1 MSGGMSGGA
10 SSLIAPGDAGATE
23 ASRQDGSI
31 QYGELMVSITSST
44 ALPATIAW
52 KNDRLHL
59 LDQSRLPREIVVE
72 AIGEVEEVWRW
83 IHELRVRGAPAIG
96 VAAAYGLC
104 VAMQGERHLSMNE
117 FKARLSEHA
126 AYLDSARPTAV
137 NLSWSLKRMLGVAQR
152 SHTENPAALYD
163 ALVEQAIEIHA
174 EDRALCAEIGAHG
187 LHLITPGC
195 GVLTH
200 CNAGA
205 LATTGIGTA
214 TAPIY
219 TAHQNGVPF
228 RVFADETRP
237 LLQGSRLTAFELKE
251 AGVDVTLITDGMAAS
266 MMAQG
271 QIDVVIVGT
280 DRVAANGDFAN
291 KIGTLGLAIAA
302 RYFNIPFYV
311 ACPSSTLDLSTGHGA
326 DIVIEERRADEV
338 THVGGY
344 ATAPAGIKVRNPAF
358 DVTPHDLVTGFIT
371 ERGIVEGPFDK
382 NLAELFAPGVGV
394 S

>member
-1 MSGGMSGGA
+1 MNGGAPSVIAQGGA
-10 SSLIAPGDAGATE
+10 SLDE
-23 ASRQDGSI
+23 ALKQDRPI
-31 QYGELMVSITSST
+31 RYGELMVSLASSST
-44 ALPATIAW
+44 LPATIAW
-52 KNDRLHL
+52 QDDRLHL
-59 LDQSRLPREIVVE
+59 LDQSRLPQVMVVE
-72 AIGEVEEVWRW
+72 AISEVEEVWRW

-104 VAMQGERHLSMNE
+104 VAMQGARHLSMRE
-117 FKARLSEHA
+117 FKARLTKQA

-152 SHTENPAALYD
+152 SDGEDPAILYD
-163 ALVEQAIEIHA
+163 ALVEKAREIHA
-174 EDRALCAEIGAHG
+174 EDRALCAGIGAHG

-271 QIDVVIVGT
+271 LVDLVIVGT

-302 RYFNIPFYV
+302 RYFDIPFYV
-311 ACPSSTLDLSTGHGA
+311 ACPSSTLDLSTAQGA
-326 DIVIEERRADEV
+326 DIVIEERRDDEV
-338 THVGGY
+338 THMGGH
-344 ATAPAGIKVRNPAF
+344 ATAPAGVKVRNPAF

-382 NLAELFAPGVGV
+382 NLAALFSPGVGV